1 MGLATIPCG
10 SLLIRDPEMLS
21 CLNVDTPYL
30 TTKKQ
35 CTLAGTRPG
44 ADVAGAY
51 AVMKHLGYEG
61 FRTMIAEC
69 MENTHKLITGMEAY
83 GYSRVVDPTMNV
95 VVFTGEDVPTGWVI
109 SHTRDNHLRFVIMPH
124 VTHDVIECFLADVAA
139 MQA

>member
-1 MGLATIPCG
+1 
-10 SLLIRDPEMLS
+10 
-21 CLNVDTPYL
+21 
-30 TTKKQ
+30 
-35 CTLAGTRPG
+35 
-44 ADVAGAY
+44 
-51 AVMKHLGYEG
+51 MKYLGYEG

-69 MENTHKLITGMEAY
+69 MENTRKLITGMEAY

-95 VVFTGEDVPTGWVI
+95 VAFTGEDVPTGWVI